1 MPNYYCRS
9 IRYPIYVKA
18 SLGLQNEVRF
28 FFILRENKSSRFP
41 SKKNDFSIEQEW
53 KTSVHSLYVDRQ
65 ENGNGLWLIWIFT
78 KLFKRA
84 GSSFTKNSSSKLIDH
99 LTNNNDNNNIL
110 AVGVEKVKLFNHKIR
125 LIGSCRLICVKP
137 LWSKQQKVDP
147 KRKWRLRYNLL
158 QDRPQLLGNFVCG
171 TNNVVFRS
179 SIISVFKTR
188 WFIAGSFSR
197 L

>member
-1 MPNYYCRS
+1 MSKHPWVFKMKS
-9 IRYPIYVKA
+9 D
-18 SLGLQNEVRF
+18 F
-28 FFILRENKSSRFP
+28 FFFLRENKSTRFP
-41 SKKNDFSIEQEW
+41 SKKNDFSIEEW

-110 AVGVEKVKLFNHKIR
+110 AVGVEKVKLVNHKIR

-137 LWSKQQKVDP
+137 LWSEQQKVDDP

>member
-1 MPNYYCRS
+1 MSKHPWVFKMKSDFYFTWKQIHS
-9 IRYPIYVKA
+9 F
-18 SLGLQNEVRF
+18 SLKEKWF
-28 FFILRENKSSRFP
+28 FNRTRMKNKC
-41 SKKNDFSIEQEW
+41 
-53 KTSVHSLYVDRQ
+53 TLYVDRQ

-110 AVGVEKVKLFNHKIR
+110 AVGVEKVKLVNHKIR

-147 KRKWRLRYNLL
+147 KRKWRLGYNLL
-158 QDRPQLLGNFVCG
+158 QDRPQLLANFVCG